1 VPSTSYLGCF
11 GTEST
16 HSFLFFS
23 LLGLLFLNLLEVL
36 DYPTLNLFVASRVLP
51 KFVREND
58 L

>member
-1 VPSTSYLGCF
+1 VPSTSYLGGL

-36 DYPTLNLFVASRVLP
+36 DYPTLNRFVPSRVLP
-51 KFVREND
+51 KFVRENG